1 MIIERGENLLLL
13 SAKGDM
19 MISRIKSRHSIPTR
33 WIFGGDDT
41 ISHHYG
47 HTERSPRS
55 HGPSCEALEGRVVL
69 STWGGGG
76 NNFLGSLAS
85 VGIVTGGDF
94 GGPASTY
101 YSPWASQNAQVAQLN
116 SAVQRLQTELQS
128 LAAKSHITIV
138 DINNLTTDSQ
148 SIAGA
153 GFWINPQNLQKSV
166 SELVTAVASGAA
178 TTQAQTDFNAL
189 LSGSNVAQATIDKT
203 FNDLVQTIQDSKIT
217 SADLSAVAADQAAV
231 QSDLNN
237 LPNGARGFGG
247 YQTLLA
253 GSGSLNSNLATSLS
267 SAGVATLP
275 AQAGGTQGLYAP
287 STASQNS
294 QLTQLNTDIQKLQT
308 ENQTLAAKSLVTVSD
323 LTDLVTDSQT
333 IAGAGLRL
341 DPQSLDK
348 VVNELV
354 TAVAAGTDTTQ
365 AQTDFNAL
373 FTGSNVAQTSID
385 KTFNDLVQTIQD
397 SKVTAAD
404 LTTLAADQ
412 AAIQTDRTNLQ
423 NGSGTSVTNSTGSA
437 GSGTSGSSG
446 TTSSTGGT
454 VTHFAR
460 LRGFRGFSR
469 VRLR

>member
-1 MIIERGENLLLL
+1 MGRRREQLSGEPCQC
-13 SAKGDM
+13 
-19 MISRIKSRHSIPTR
+19 RSRHRRRLR
-33 WIFGGDDT
+33 WAGQ
-41 ISHHYG
+41 
-47 HTERSPRS
+47 
-55 HGPSCEALEGRVVL
+55 
-69 STWGGGG
+69 STQ
-76 NNFLGSLAS
+76 
-85 VGIVTGGDF
+85 I
-94 GGPASTY
+94 
-101 YSPWASQNAQVAQLN
+101 AQLN
-116 SAVQRLQTELQS
+116 TDLQKLQTELQS
-128 LAAKSHITIV
+128 LAAKSDITIV
-138 DINNLTTDSQ
+138 DVNNLTTDGQ

-153 GFWINPQNLQKSV
+153 GFWINSQNLQKSV

-178 TTQAQTDFNAL
+178 TTQAKTDFTAL
-189 LSGSNVAQATIDKT
+189 FSGSNVAQSTIEKT

-237 LPNGARGFGG
+237 LPGGGRGFGG

-275 AQAGGTQGLYAP
+275 AQAGGTQDLYAP

-323 LTDLVTDSQT
+323 LTNLVTDSQT

-341 DPQSLDK
+341 DPQNLDK

-365 AQTDFNAL
+365 AKTDFNAL

-437 GSGTSGSSG
+437 GRGTSGGSGTSGSSG

>member
-1 MIIERGENLLLL
+1 
-13 SAKGDM
+13 
-19 MISRIKSRHSIPTR
+19 
-33 WIFGGDDT
+33 
-41 ISHHYG
+41 
-47 HTERSPRS
+47 
-55 HGPSCEALEGRVVL
+55 
-69 STWGGGG
+69 
-76 NNFLGSLAS
+76 
-85 VGIVTGGDF
+85 
-94 GGPASTY
+94 
-101 YSPWASQNAQVAQLN
+101 
-116 SAVQRLQTELQS
+116 
-128 LAAKSHITIV
+128 
-138 DINNLTTDSQ
+138 
-148 SIAGA
+148 
-153 GFWINPQNLQKSV
+153 V

-189 LSGSNVAQATIDKT
+189 FSGSNVAQATIDKT

-237 LPNGARGFGG
+237 LPGGGRGFGG

>member
-1 MIIERGENLLLL
+1 MSE
-13 SAKGDM
+13 S
-19 MISRIKSRHSIPTR
+19 
-33 WIFGGDDT
+33 
-41 ISHHYG
+41 
-47 HTERSPRS
+47 SP
-55 HGPSCEALEGRVVL
+55 AA
-69 STWGGGG
+69 T
-76 NNFLGSLAS
+76 S
-85 VGIVTGGDF
+85 VGRPV
-94 GGPASTY
+94 AY

-116 SAVQRLQTELQS
+116 SAVQKLQTELQS

-138 DINNLTTDSQ
+138 DVNNLTTDGQ

-178 TTQAQTDFNAL
+178 TTQAQTDFTAL
-189 LSGSNVAQATIDKT
+189 FSGSNVAQSTIDKT

-217 SADLSAVAADQAAV
+217 SADLSAVAADQAAI

-237 LPNGARGFGG
+237 LPGGGRGFGG

-323 LTDLVTDSQT
+323 LTNLVTDSQT

-365 AQTDFNAL
+365 AQTDFTAL

-412 AAIQTDRTNLQ
+412 AAIQMDRTNLQ

-446 TTSSTGGT
+446 TTSSTDGT

>member
-1 MIIERGENLLLL
+1 M
-13 SAKGDM
+13 
-19 MISRIKSRHSIPTR
+19 
-33 WIFGGDDT
+33 
-41 ISHHYG
+41 
-47 HTERSPRS
+47 
-55 HGPSCEALEGRVVL
+55 
-69 STWGGGG
+69 
-76 NNFLGSLAS
+76 
-85 VGIVTGGDF
+85 
-94 GGPASTY
+94 
-101 YSPWASQNAQVAQLN
+101 
-116 SAVQRLQTELQS
+116 
-128 LAAKSHITIV
+128 
-138 DINNLTTDSQ
+138 
-148 SIAGA
+148 
-153 GFWINPQNLQKSV
+153 

-237 LPNGARGFGG
+237 LPNGGRGFGG